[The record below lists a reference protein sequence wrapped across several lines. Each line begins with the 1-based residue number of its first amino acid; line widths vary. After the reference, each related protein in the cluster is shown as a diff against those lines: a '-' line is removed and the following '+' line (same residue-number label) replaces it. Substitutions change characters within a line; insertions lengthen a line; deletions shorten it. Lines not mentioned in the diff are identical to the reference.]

1 MVVIPVVG
9 AARLAFLPRA
19 GLFLERAR
27 FHEIGRRSQVRS
39 SFVGETEHQRGGHE
53 DANLTHGAE

>member
-27 FHEIGRRSQVRS
+27 FHEIGRRSQVGARL
-39 SFVGETEHQRGGHE
+39 VGEAEHQRSGQEGV
-53 DANLTHGAE
+53 NLTHGAE

>member
-9 AARLAFLPRA
+9 AARLALLPGA

-27 FHEIGRRSQVRS
+27 FHEIGRRSQVRARL
-39 SFVGETEHQRGGHE
+39 VGNTEHQRGGNE
-53 DANLTHGAE
+53 SVNLTHGAE